1 MADDKCRMCRKGDT
15 RAALAR
21 AEGRDPGAERPDGRH
36 GVGRGAGARPADDER
51 DGTRCDAGSML
62 NLGVLAHVD
71 AGETSLTERLLFE
84 CGASR
89 HIGSVDEDTTQTD
102 SNAIERARGITVR
115 AAVACFR
122 DKDLQFNLV
131 DTPGH
136 ADFVAEVERGP
147 MAVDTVILV
156 PSAPEGVQ
164 PQIGALYR
172 VIERLRLPAVV
183 FVNKLDCVGAAGPEV
198 LDELSGKPGLL
209 PLATRVPVYPRTPEA
224 GFAPAELSGA
234 DIRRQWAERL
244 AENDEKL
251 LEQLVADRC
260 PGRAELRAQ
269 TNAGLL
275 QPVVF
280 GSSITGAGM
289 DGLRSVLRELLE
301 PPSDGPDL
309 SASVFAIGRN
319 ERGERNAPVR
329 CFGGTL
335 AERQQMD
342 VHQTDGSFFR
352 DRVRNLHVV
361 APHGEGHRRGGPGA
375 RRVLLRPSPGRATR
389 SGRWPTWTASAEADC
404 GAGPRGA
411 AARHRGSALSS
422 AGQAVGAHSWP
433 ASSAA
438 SLPR

>member
-1 MADDKCRMCRKGDT
+1 MF
-15 RAALAR
+15 
-21 AEGRDPGAERPDGRH
+21 
-36 GVGRGAGARPADDER
+36 
-51 DGTRCDAGSML
+51 

-71 AGETSLTERLLFE
+71 AGKTSLTERLLFE
-84 CGASR
+84 CGAIR

-102 SNAIERARGITVR
+102 SNAIERARALTVR

-122 DKDLQFNLV
+122 GKDLQFNLV
-131 DTPGH
+131 DAPGH

-172 VIERLRLPAVV
+172 VIERLRLPVVV

-209 PLATRVPVYPRTPEA
+209 PLAMGVPVDPRTPET
-224 GFAPAELSGA
+224 GFAPAELPGA
-234 DIRRQWAERL
+234 DIRRRWAERL

-289 DGLRSVLRELLE
+289 DGLLHDADQAAQRLRSAEDHITITVQPDTHGTRQ
-301 PPSDGPDL
+301 PPGHGCLTTSPRQVWDSVP
-309 SASVFAIGRN
+309 STTKASV
-319 ERGERNAPVR
+319 
-329 CFGGTL
+329 
-335 AERQQMD
+335 
-342 VHQTDGSFFR
+342 
-352 DRVRNLHVV
+352 
-361 APHGEGHRRGGPGA
+361 
-375 RRVLLRPSPGRATR
+375 
-389 SGRWPTWTASAEADC
+389 
-404 GAGPRGA
+404 
-411 AARHRGSALSS
+411 
-422 AGQAVGAHSWP
+422 GQ
-433 ASSAA
+433 
-438 SLPR
+438 